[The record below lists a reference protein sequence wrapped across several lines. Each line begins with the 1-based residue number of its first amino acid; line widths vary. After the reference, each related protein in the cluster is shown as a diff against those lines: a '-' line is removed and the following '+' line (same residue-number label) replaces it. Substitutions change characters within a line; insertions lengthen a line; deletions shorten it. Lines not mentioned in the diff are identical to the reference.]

1 MEKRPLFEKERLH
14 EKGHRP
20 TQREKTARA
29 FRAYVDLLDTA
40 EYMKARLRGQLESF
54 DLTMQGFRLL
64 EMLYRE
70 GPVTVPDAA
79 EKRGC
84 KRQNMDVIVARL
96 KERGWVER
104 AVVRDPATAI
114 PECDPPKLVRGK
126 RRMGS
131 RVAMVRLTKLG
142 TRFMGTVFPRH
153 AKTVKAWM
161 RCLDGREQE
170 SLSHI
175 CAKLREGHFLKFVSE
190 ITHVHEGD
198 EGEEDVVFQC

>member
-1 MEKRPLFEKERLH
+1 MEKRPLF

-20 TQREKTARA
+20 TQREKTQRS
-29 FRAYVDLLDTA
+29 FRAYVELLDAA
-40 EYMKARLRGQLESF
+40 EYMKGKLRWQLESF

-84 KRQNMDVIVARL
+84 KRQNMDAIVARL
-96 KERGWVER
+96 EERGWIER
-104 AVVRDPATAI
+104 AVVRRPPAAI
-114 PECDPPKLVRGK
+114 KEGDLPKAMRGK
-126 RRMGS
+126 SRAGP
-131 RVAMVRLTKLG
+131 RVAMVKLTKLG
-142 TRFMGTVFPRH
+142 TKFMGTVFPRH

-175 CAKLREGHFLKFVSE
+175 CQKLREGHFLKFISE
-190 ITHVHEGD
+190 ITHVHDGD
-198 EGEEDVVFQC
+198 GPEEEVERQRS

>member
-1 MEKRPLFEKERLH
+1 MQKRPLH

-29 FRAYVDLLDTA
+29 FRAYVELLDTA
-40 EYMKARLRGQLESF
+40 EYMKAKLRGQLESF

-84 KRQNMDVIVARL
+84 KRQNMDAIVARL
-96 KERGWVER
+96 EQRGWVER
-104 AVVRDPATAI
+104 AVVRRPPAEIA
-114 PECDPPKLVRGK
+114 EGHLPKAMRGK
-126 RRMGS
+126 QREGS

-142 TRFMGTVFPRH
+142 TKFMGTVFPRH

-190 ITHVHEGD
+190 ITHVHEGN

>member
-1 MEKRPLFEKERLH
+1 MQKRPLH

-20 TQREKTARA
+20 TQREKTARS
-29 FRAYVDLLDTA
+29 FRAYVELLDAA
-40 EYMKARLRGQLESF
+40 EYMKAKLRFQLESF

-84 KRQNMDVIVARL
+84 KRQNMDAIVARL
-96 KERGWVER
+96 EERGWVER
-104 AVVRDPATAI
+104 AVVRRPAAEI
-114 PECDPPKLVRGK
+114 PEGHLPKVMRGK
-126 RRMGS
+126 QREGP
-131 RVAMVRLTKLG
+131 RVAMVKLTKLG
-142 TRFMGTVFPRH
+142 TKFMGTIFPRH

-161 RCLDGREQE
+161 RCLDWREQE

-175 CAKLREGHFLKFVSE
+175 CAKLREGHFLKFISE